1 MGIKKIAFTNT
12 VRADSGKGL
21 TETIIT
27 NPVQQINSLHAGT
40 EGYIKFL
47 RKNSQGGKEKQW
59 HYKLHQVEEH
69 IAEWIT
75 YDSYFSMNT
84 FYTPKGLVTNLK
96 EIRTAFVDIDC
107 YNKGFTSEQ
116 VEARLKAD
124 YFGTEIP
131 TPNMLIHSGRG
142 LNLIWFLNPI
152 SGLAID
158 RWDELQ
164 RALFKKLESLG
175 GDKKAL
181 DATRIFR
188 VAGSINSKS
197 KEIVYY
203 DLLHDYRYDLEE
215 ISEEYF
221 PGIHKKVRRPKKDQ
235 KPNRKA
241 KEQTKPGVRYLFNEY
256 TLLKARMDDIH
267 TLVKLRK
274 GYVEG
279 SREYMLFLYR
289 YWSLVQYENKEKA
302 QELMLELNSS
312 FSTPLNE
319 REAIH
324 DTKSAERYY
333 DSEEPFRITHERVID
348 WLDISREEQTHLKTI
363 ISKAEGKRRNTI
375 AHRERRR
382 ASGVLER
389 SQYEAERTSQKADRV
404 AQLGKLL
411 AENPDYTQQQLA
423 KFMGISQQT
432 VSRLLKQK

>member
-1 MGIKKIAFTNT
+1 MGIKKIAFTDT

-21 TETIIT
+21 TDSIIT

-40 EGYIKFL
+40 EGYIKFM

-84 FYTPKGLVTNLK
+84 FYTPKGLITNLK

-116 VEARLKAD
+116 VEAQLKAD

-188 VAGSINSKS
+188 VAGSVNSKS
-197 KEIVYY
+197 KEVVYF
-203 DLLHDYRYDLEE
+203 DILHDYRYDLEE

-221 PGIHKKVRRPKKDQ
+221 PGIYKKVRKPKKNL

-241 KEQTKPGVRYLFNEY
+241 KEQTKPGVKYLFNDY
-256 TLLKARMDDIH
+256 TLYKARMDDIH
-267 TLVKLRK
+267 TLVSLRS
-274 GYVEG
+274 GNVEG
-279 SREYMLFLYR
+279 CREYMLFLYR
-289 YWSLVQYENKEKA
+289 YWALVQHEDKEKA
-302 QELMLELNSS
+302 RELMLELNSS
-312 FSTPLNE
+312 FSIPLNE
-319 REAIH
+319 REAVH

-348 WLDISREEQTHLKTI
+348 WLGISPEEQTQLKTI
-363 ISKAEGKRRNTI
+363 HSVAEGLRRDRISQT
-375 AHRERRR
+375 ERRR
-382 ASGVLER
+382 SKGVKER
-389 SQYEAERTSQKADRV
+389 SQYEAERSSQKADRA
-404 AQLGKLL
+404 AQLAKLL
-411 AENPDYTQQQLA
+411 SENPEYTQQQLA
-423 KFMGISQQT
+423 KITGISQQT
-432 VSRLLKQK
+432 VSRLLRKK